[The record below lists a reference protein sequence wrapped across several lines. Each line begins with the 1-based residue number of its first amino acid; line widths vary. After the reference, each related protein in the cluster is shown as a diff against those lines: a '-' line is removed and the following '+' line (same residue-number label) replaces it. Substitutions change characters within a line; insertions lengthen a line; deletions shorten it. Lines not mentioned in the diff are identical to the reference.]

1 MRLSSMRLPSW
12 PAAARPPRL
21 PRRTVRLRLTL
32 LYGALFLVSGVVLLA
47 VTYFLV
53 TNKFFG
59 EHVFQTIYGNSP
71 VTVPDAAGPTIAP
84 GRGPDQ
90 SPDQLRQFLIPSG
103 VALAIMLAVSITLG
117 WLMAGRVLRPLRTM
131 TATTRQI
138 SEKNLHQR
146 LAVTGPD
153 DELKDLADTIDG
165 LLGRLDAA
173 FDTQKDA
180 LDAQRRF
187 VANAS
192 HELRG
197 PLTLERAAIEVALAD
212 PEASAPSLRATFQR
226 VLAVTK
232 QQERLL
238 EALLVLARGQAG
250 LDRWEPFDLA
260 AVTDEVLLAR
270 HAQVQR
276 GRLRVD
282 AALDPTLALGD
293 ARLAERLV
301 GNLVDNAIGHN
312 LPAGWVQIQTSARA
326 GRAELSVANSG
337 PAVPPAEVDRLLR
350 PFQRLGADRTG
361 HREGHGLGLSIVAA
375 VAAAHH
381 ADLRVRAR
389 PEGGLDVV
397 VCFPQP
403 DGAAPADAAIQAQA
417 AGQDIGFRNSDVV
430 PRPGGTR
437 EPSHRGD
444 PGAERVRQG

>member
-1 MRLSSMRLPSW
+1 
-12 PAAARPPRL
+12 
-21 PRRTVRLRLTL
+21 
-32 LYGALFLVSGVVLLA
+32 
-47 VTYFLV
+47 
-53 TNKFFG
+53 
-59 EHVFQTIYGNSP
+59 
-71 VTVPDAAGPTIAP
+71 
-84 GRGPDQ
+84 
-90 SPDQLRQFLIPSG
+90 
-103 VALAIMLAVSITLG
+103 MLAVSITLG
-117 WLMAGRVLRPLRTM
+117 WLVAGRVLRPLRTM
-131 TATTRQI
+131 TATTRQL
-138 SEKNLHQR
+138 SEHNLHRR
-146 LAVTGPD
+146 LAVAGPD

-173 FDTQKDA
+173 FDAQQDA

-197 PLTLERAAIEVALAD
+197 PLTRQRAAIEVALAD
-212 PEASAPSLRATFQR
+212 PDASAPSLRSAFQR
-226 VLAVTK
+226 VLAAGK

-250 LDRWEPFDLA
+250 LDRWEWFDLA

-270 HAQVQR
+270 HAQVRRR
-276 GRLRVD
+276 GLRVD
-282 AALDPTLALGD
+282 AALAPTPALGD
-293 ARLAERLV
+293 PRLAERLV

-312 LPAGWVQIQTSARA
+312 LPGAGGWVQVQTGSGA

-389 PEGGLDVV
+389 AEGGLQVV

-403 DGAAPADAAIQAQA
+403 DGAAPADAATQAQA
-417 AGQDIGFRNSDVV
+417 AGRDSSAAPVETGSN
-430 PRPGGTR
+430 P
-437 EPSHRGD
+437 HRL
-444 PGAERVRQG
+444 

>member
-1 MRLSSMRLPSW
+1 MRLPLW
-12 PAAARPPRL
+12 PAALLRL

-32 LYGALFLVSGVVLLA
+32 LYGVLFLVSGVVLLA

-53 TNKFFG
+53 TNKFLG
-59 EHVFQTIYGNSP
+59 EHVFQTIYGNSR
-71 VTVPDAAGPTIAP
+71 VAVSGGAAGPTIAP
-84 GRGPDQ
+84 GRGPGQ
-90 SPDQLRQFLIPSG
+90 SPEQLRQLLIPSG
-103 VALAIMLAVSITLG
+103 VALATMLAVSITLG
-117 WLMAGRVLRPLRTM
+117 WLVAGRVLRPLRTM

-138 SEKNLHQR
+138 SEANLHQR
-146 LAVTGPD
+146 LAVAGPD

-173 FDTQKDA
+173 FDAQKDA

-197 PLTLERAAIEVALAD
+197 PLTRERTAIEVALAD
-212 PEASAPSLRATFQR
+212 PDASTQSLRSTFER

-232 QQERLL
+232 QQERLID
-238 EALLVLARGQAG
+238 ALLTLARGQAG
-250 LDRWEPFDLA
+250 LDQWEPFDLA

-270 HAQVQR
+270 HAQVQHR
-276 GRLRVD
+276 TLHVD
-282 AALDPTLALGD
+282 TMLEPTPTLGD
-293 ARLAERLV
+293 PRLAERLA
-301 GNLVDNAIGHN
+301 GNLVDNAIRHN
-312 LPAGWVQIQTSARA
+312 LPGGWVQIQTSSRA

-337 PAVPPAEVDRLLR
+337 PAVPPAEIDRLLR

-381 ADLRVRAR
+381 ADLHVRAR
-389 PEGGLDVV
+389 PEGGLQVV

-403 DGAAPADAAIQAQA
+403 DGAAPPAAAIQAQA
-417 AGQDIGFRNSDVV
+417 AGRDAPAAPVETGSN
-430 PRPGGTR
+430 P
-437 EPSHRGD
+437 HRL
-444 PGAERVRQG
+444 

>member
-1 MRLSSMRLPSW
+1 MRLPLW
-12 PAAARPPRL
+12 PAALLRL

-32 LYGALFLVSGVVLLA
+32 LYGVLFLVSGVVLLA
-47 VTYFLV
+47 VIYFLV
-53 TNKFFG
+53 TNKFLG
-59 EHVFQTIYGNSP
+59 EHVWQTIYGDSR
-71 VTVPDAAGPTIAP
+71 VAVSGGAAGPAIAP

-90 SPDQLRQFLIPSG
+90 APDQLRQLLIPSG
-103 VALAIMLAVSITLG
+103 VALATMLAVSITLG
-117 WLMAGRVLRPLRTM
+117 WLVAGRVLRPLRTM

-138 SEKNLHQR
+138 SEANLHQR
-146 LAVTGPD
+146 LAVAGPD

-173 FDTQKDA
+173 FDAQKDA

-197 PLTLERAAIEVALAD
+197 PLTRERAAIEVALAD
-212 PEASAPSLRATFQR
+212 PEASTQSLRSAFER
-226 VLAVTK
+226 VLAGSK
-232 QQERLL
+232 QQERLID
-238 EALLVLARGQAG
+238 ALLTLARGQAG

-276 GRLRVD
+276 RKLRVD
-282 AALDPTLALGD
+282 TMLEPTPALGD
-293 ARLAERLV
+293 PRLAERLA
-301 GNLVDNAIGHN
+301 GNLVDNAIRHN
-312 LPAGWVQIQTSARA
+312 LPGGWVQIQTSAMA
-326 GRAELSVANSG
+326 GRAELAVANSG
-337 PAVPPAEVDRLLR
+337 PAVSPLEVDRLLR
-350 PFQRLGADRTG
+350 PFQRGGADRTG

-403 DGAAPADAAIQAQA
+403 DGAAPPAAAIQAQA
-417 AGQDIGFRNSDVV
+417 AGRDSSAAPVETGSN
-430 PRPGGTR
+430 P
-437 EPSHRGD
+437 HRL
-444 PGAERVRQG
+444 

>member
-1 MRLSSMRLPSW
+1 MRLWSW
-12 PAAARPPRL
+12 PAALRPPRL

-32 LYGALFLVSGVVLLA
+32 LYGGLFLVSGVVLLA

-53 TNKFFG
+53 TNRFFG
-59 EHVFQTIYGNSP
+59 ESILQTSKNPVPVPGGAASP
-71 VTVPDAAGPTIAP
+71 ITRIAE
-84 GRGPDQ
+84 RSGPDQ
-90 SPDQLRQFLIPSG
+90 LWQLLILSG
-103 VALAIMLAVSITLG
+103 SALAVMLAVSIALG

-138 SEKNLHQR
+138 SEANLHQR

-212 PEASAPSLRATFQR
+212 PEASATSLRSTFQR

-250 LDRWEPFDLA
+250 LDRSEPFDLA

-276 GRLRVD
+276 RTLRVD
-282 AALDPTLALGD
+282 AALEPTPALGD
-293 ARLAERLV
+293 PRLAERLV
-301 GNLVDNAIGHN
+301 GNLVDNAIRHN
-312 LPAGWVQIQTSARA
+312 LLGREAPALGDGCDQLQ
-326 GRAELSVANSG
+326 
-337 PAVPPAEVDRLLR
+337 D
-350 PFQRLGADRTG
+350 GADR
-361 HREGHGLGLSIVAA
+361 R
-375 VAAAHH
+375 H
-381 ADLRVRAR
+381 A
-389 PEGGLDVV
+389 
-397 VCFPQP
+397 
-403 DGAAPADAAIQAQA
+403 GADEA
-417 AGQDIGFRNSDVV
+417 AGD
-430 PRPGGTR
+430 P
-437 EPSHRGD
+437 RGD
-444 PGAERVRQG
+444 PQAPGRVGSKVLHLHDETRVVDPAEGVAGP

>member
-1 MRLSSMRLPSW
+1 MRRPSW
-12 PAAARPPRL
+12 PAAARL

-32 LYGALFLVSGVVLLA
+32 LYGGLFLVSGVVLLA
-47 VTYFLV
+47 ITYFLV
-53 TNKFFG
+53 TTTIFG
-59 EHVFQTIYGNSP
+59 EAVLETRSATSP
-71 VTVPDAAGPTIAP
+71 GPPPPAV
-84 GRGPDQ
+84 GRPSTHMSG
-90 SPDQLRQFLIPSG
+90 SSGPDQLRQLLILSG
-103 VALAIMLAVSITLG
+103 IALAGMLAVSIAAG

-138 SEKNLHQR
+138 SEQNLQQR
-146 LAVTGPD
+146 LAAAGPD

-165 LLGRLDAA
+165 LLARLDAA
-173 FDTQKDA
+173 FDAQKNA

-197 PLTLERAAIEVALAD
+197 PLTRERAAIEVALAD
-212 PEASAPSLRATFQR
+212 PEASATSLRSTFER

-270 HAQVQR
+270 HAEVR
-276 GRLRVD
+276 RRRLRVD

-293 ARLAERLV
+293 PRLAERLV
-301 GNLVDNAIGHN
+301 SNLVDNAIRHN
-312 LPAGWVQIQTSARA
+312 LPAGWVRIQTSSRA
-326 GRAELSVANSG
+326 GRAALSVANSG

-350 PFQRLGADRTG
+350 PFQRGGADRTG

-381 ADLRVRAR
+381 AELRVRAR
-389 PEGGLDVV
+389 AEGGLDVV
-397 VCFPQP
+397 VGFPQP
-403 DGAAPADAAIQAQA
+403 DGAAPADAATTAQA
-417 AGQDIGFRNSDVV
+417 AGRDSPPAPTETGSNTNR
-430 PRPGGTR
+430 R
-437 EPSHRGD
+437 
-444 PGAERVRQG
+444 